1 MNRLLKQAAAAALT
15 AVLLASLC
23 LSASAAWF
31 PDAEDHWAREAIYEA
46 VEQGWLNG
54 FEDGTMRPD
63 EPVTGAQAA
72 VLLCRILDAT
82 YVEPQSDEWYAA
94 ARANGLAMGFL
105 DSWDKLD
112 APLSRLRALRMLCE
126 AFQLYRPKA
135 DTSILDAYSDTY
147 GLTANERSAL
157 AGLVDAGFAQGSGGE
172 LMLTSKLT
180 RAEFCTLLQ
189 RVMKNSAVSS
199 GETVDGW
206 SGERLWIGAKPG
218 AVTLRNVK
226 ADTVIVRTQGL
237 ESLTIE
243 DCEIGTLILAQKGDV
258 TVPANAADTIRVGT
272 CTGTVNVGE
281 EPSEEDEPGRFT
293 ALEVTGSWRTVD
305 CRAVPAEVR
314 VTGSHSEVRLR
325 YGADR
330 VWVGGES
337 DRLFSGGEVGGL
349 EILGKD
355 AVISGEG
362 TYDSVTL
369 RAPGATLPEEQ
380 ANVTENIDYGL
391 RDTTV
396 ELIHPSILPVGNA
409 LRVEAVVHGA
419 PAITCRA
426 TWIAGGVS
434 ESAFVD
440 LGEQQSFV
448 RVEVFTYTADMATV
462 KDYTFRLDYTT
473 PYGEA
478 QTVEA
483 KISQQLENHDPS
495 YYDDQIARQV
505 IAKITDV
512 YSGDYTLEWALEH
525 DYSPEEKEIFV
536 NHMGYSSETSYLVW
550 ISKSVQRVNIF
561 TGSRGSWK
569 LIRTCIVGT
578 GAPSSPTPS
587 GVFKVTGRQE
597 GWYTNNYTV
606 KPVVRF
612 KGGGYAFHS
621 RLYWPGTEK
630 LKDASIGFPVSH
642 GCVRM
647 YDEDVQWIYDYIP
660 TNTTVVSY

>member
-1 MNRLLKQAAAAALT
+1 MNRLLKLAAAAALT

-72 VLLCRILDAT
+72 SLLCRILDAN
-82 YVEPQSDEWYAA
+82 YVEPNSDEWYAA

-105 DSWDKLD
+105 DSWDKLE
-112 APLSRLRALRMLCE
+112 APISRLRALRMLCE
-126 AFQLYRPKA
+126 AFQLYSAKA
-135 DTSILDAYSDTY
+135 DTSVLDAYGDTY
-147 GLTANERSAL
+147 GLKPYERSAL
-157 AGLVDAGFAQGSGGE
+157 AGMVDAGFAQGSGGN

-243 DCEIGTLILAQKGDV
+243 NCEIGTLVLAQKGNV
-258 TVPANAADTIRVGT
+258 NVPADAADTIRVGT
-272 CTGTVNVGE
+272 CTGTVNIGV
-281 EPSEEDEPGRFT
+281 EPSEEEEPGRFN
-293 ALEVTGSWRTVD
+293 ALEVTGSWRAVN

-314 VTGSHSEVRLR
+314 IIGNSNEVRLF

-330 VWVGGES
+330 ALVGGEGN
-337 DRLFSGGEVGGL
+337 RLLSGGEVGSL

-362 TYDSVTL
+362 TYDYVTL
-369 RAPGATLPEEQ
+369 RAPGAILPKGQ
-380 ANVTENIDYGL
+380 ANVTEDIDYGL
-391 RDTTV
+391 RGTTV
-396 ELIHPSILPVGNA
+396 ELIHPDILPVGET
-409 LRVEAVVHGA
+409 LRVEAAVHGA
-419 PAITCRA
+419 PAISCRA
-426 TWIAGGVS
+426 TWIAGDVR
-434 ESAFVD
+434 ESSFVD

-448 RVEVFTYTADMATV
+448 REETFTYTADMATV
-462 KDYTFRLDYTT
+462 KDYTFRLEYTT
-473 PYGEA
+473 VYGEA

-483 KISQQLENHDPS
+483 KISQQLKNRDPI
-495 YYDDQIARQV
+495 YYDDQKARQV
-505 IAKITDV
+505 LSQITDV
-512 YSGDYTLEWALEH
+512 YSGNYTLEWALEH
-525 DYSPEEKEIFV
+525 DYSTEDKEIFV
-536 NHMGYSSETSYLVW
+536 NRMGYGSETSYLVW

-561 TGSRGSWK
+561 TGSKGNWQ

-597 GWYTNNYTV
+597 GWYTTNYTV

-621 RLYWPGTEK
+621 RLYWPGTDK

-660 TNTTVVSY
+660 NNTTVVSY